1 MLAGVFA
8 VRSGREAA
16 GQRDT
21 ARAAEQEAQV
31 QRDGAQAAQ
40 QAAQEERDNARAA
53 QREAQD
59 QRESAELDALVSRSL
74 ALRSSNRTLA
84 ALLAVE
90 AHRRRPDAAA
100 WSALLATFTATP
112 NFQGYQYLP
121 AERFV
126 TGTLVP
132 GTSNAV
138 VALDGF
144 DLVLVD
150 LVTGEI
156 DKRFAQAPDGLLT
169 YSGLRVSGDGRFV
182 AQLIEVPADA
192 ATSTLVVYDVATGQ
206 VVFGPFTPPFFAADV
221 ALNTDG
227 SLVALAG
234 GPNGDLAVYR
244 LADGQPV
251 GTLLG
256 IARPQG
262 INLNRETA
270 ALEFGVDGHLYWGSI
285 LGPIRVVD
293 VSAMQVVHTYE
304 APLLSSNNQIIVT
317 SSGLLVAAGDEAA
330 VAVDITTSSIR
341 WTMARQPGSNACS
354 SIAVAEGSGHFYCR
368 NTLSTGAGQNIGRVG
383 RLEERDLT
391 TGLPTGISFDPQQG
405 TAGDVGVTADERELV
420 TFSHNAPLISRW
432 RLDGSGAVVTRV
444 GQQRGRISGGFDP
457 TGTMMLLAD
466 QPRPSLWIQET
477 GTGPQDRADDR
488 YVWDPNVD
496 QMIDPLD
503 GIAMARWAGTPGR
516 LLAVFEDRTIGMH
529 DVATRSRV
537 EGVTIEPLDSRLTT
551 FGRSVDNSRFYLGY
565 LDGRIQTFDST
576 SGKPIGPI
584 IQAGGVFG
592 SITASAHGAR
602 VITTTFRN
610 QEWSMAAH
618 DATTGQPVGDA
629 LPDLN
634 AAEVGPDDTVVA
646 ATIAG
651 DITEF
656 DLDTLQQL
664 GSYPGARG
672 LINSITFSADGA
684 VLTARSFDGTL
695 SIYDVPSR
703 TRIGD
708 PIQGTGAVRA
718 DGRAVAIN
726 DDDNGVAIWDINP
739 EHLATAACRLAGRN
753 LTAAEWDT
761 HLAALGE
768 YRSTCP
774 QFS

>member
-1 MLAGVFA
+1 MLDALVASRLVIADQDTVEVAHEAVCRAWPRLQAWLDEDRDGLRLHRHLAQASREWDQAGRDPSELYRGARLVAALDWAQRDDADVNESERAFLDASADQRDAEERQARRRIRRLRAGLIGVGLLLVVAMLAGVFA

-21 ARAAEQEAQV
+21 ARAAQQEAQV

-40 QAAQEERDNARAA
+40 QVAQEERDNARAA

-156 DKRFAQAPDGLLT
+156 DKRFAPAPDGLLT

-182 AQLIEVPADA
+182 AQLIELPADA
-192 ATSTLVVYDVATGQ
+192 AASTLVVYDVATGQ

-405 TAGDVGVTADERELV
+405 TAGDVGVTDDERELV

-477 GTGPQDRADDR
+477 ERARRIAPTTG
-488 YVWDPNVD
+488 
-496 QMIDPLD
+496 
-503 GIAMARWAGTPGR
+503 
-516 LLAVFEDRTIGMH
+516 
-529 DVATRSRV
+529 
-537 EGVTIEPLDSRLTT
+537 
-551 FGRSVDNSRFYLGY
+551 
-565 LDGRIQTFDST
+565 T
-576 SGKPIGPI
+576 SG
-584 IQAGGVFG
+584 
-592 SITASAHGAR
+592 T
-602 VITTTFRN
+602 
-610 QEWSMAAH
+610 
-618 DATTGQPVGDA
+618 
-629 LPDLN
+629 
-634 AAEVGPDDTVVA
+634 
-646 ATIAG
+646 
-651 DITEF
+651 
-656 DLDTLQQL
+656 
-664 GSYPGARG
+664 
-672 LINSITFSADGA
+672 
-684 VLTARSFDGTL
+684 
-695 SIYDVPSR
+695 R
-703 TRIGD
+703 T
-708 PIQGTGAVRA
+708 
-718 DGRAVAIN
+718 
-726 DDDNGVAIWDINP
+726 
-739 EHLATAACRLAGRN
+739 
-753 LTAAEWDT
+753 
-761 HLAALGE
+761 
-768 YRSTCP
+768 STR
-774 QFS
+774 